1 MALNNTILGTELKF
15 SWFSITLGTLIE
27 AVLILFVSVFI
38 GRVLRKVVIRASKT
52 TRLPWIINQD
62 TGDIIFRMFVLGGII
77 GSLYK
82 IGLMAYRIAGT
93 TVGNIAFAVG
103 FFYFMYLIAKKSK
116 DYLLMGAGR
125 KPSSEL
131 QVQAKVFYYTILT
144 VSFFLALNLA
154 GIGTYLGAIL
164 AAAGITGIVL
174 GFSAQTVVSNFISG
188 LFMYFDKPLNIGD
201 PVRIDNLEGIVEDM
215 RILST
220 RIRSWDGTLIRI
232 PNEKL
237 FNSNIIN
244 LQRYPARRLDVK
256 IGIAYDSD
264 MERAIGV
271 IRKTL
276 DNMPLVLA
284 EPEPLVFVEDLG
296 DSAIIIS
303 IKAWAP
309 SEKWFS
315 VKTELLHKV
324 KKALDEAGIEIPFP
338 QRVNWFA
345 NELRV
350 KVEGSKKN
358 ED

>member
-1 MALNNTILGTELKF
+1 MAGTGLWNSTIIGTGSGLGVTV
-15 SWFSITLGTLIE
+15 GTLVE
-27 AVLILFVSVFI
+27 AVLILTAAIFT
-38 GRVLRKVVIRASKT
+38 GRLLRRFVIRASKT

-77 GSLYK
+77 GALYK
-82 IGLMAYRIAGT
+82 IGVMAYSIAGT
-93 TVGNIAFAVG
+93 TIGNIAFAVG
-103 FFYFMYLIAKKSK
+103 FFYFMYLIARKSK
-116 DYLLMGAGR
+116 DYLLLSAGK
-125 KPSSEL
+125 KPSPEL
-131 QVQAKVFYYTILT
+131 QIQAKVFYYTVLII
-144 VSFFLALNLA
+144 SFLLALNLA

-188 LFMYFDKPLNIGD
+188 LFMYFDRPMKIGD
-201 PVRIDNLEGIVEDM
+201 PVKIGELGGVVEDM

-244 LQRYPARRLDVK
+244 LQRYPARRLDVR
-256 IGIAYDSD
+256 IGVAYGEDAN
-264 MERAIGV
+264 RAVDV

-276 DNMPLVLA
+276 DEMPLVLA
-284 EPEPLVFVEDLG
+284 EPEPLVFVDELG
-296 DSAIIIS
+296 DNAVVLS
-303 IKAWAP
+303 IRVWTP
-309 SEKWFS
+309 SEKWFA
-315 VKTELLHKV
+315 VKTELLHRV

-345 NELRV
+345 NEL
-350 KVEGSKKN
+350 KVRIGDGER
-358 ED
+358 D